1 MASAVNKGHKLFLR
15 AGILFLPWRPMEWD
29 KFEMAQKFLRKAN
42 AIHPEDSDDSDEALA
57 IQDVNYECYMS
68 SFSRESLLKRL
79 GEMAAG
85 DITLPEETEVNEE
98 KYRSVC
104 IREAKAI
111 LLSLE
116 M

>member
-1 MASAVNKGHKLFLR
+1 
-15 AGILFLPWRPMEWD
+15 MEWD

-42 AIHPEDSDDSDEALA
+42 AIHPEDSDDADEALA
-57 IQDVNYECYMS
+57 IQDVYYECYMS

-79 GEMAAG
+79 GELAGG

-111 LLSLE
+111 LLSVE
-116 M
+116 NGNVK